1 LQGNGV
7 SQYSR
12 AKIEFSVLKRD
23 RSSVVP
29 IDCACLGAHLGACL
43 PSLPAGDLQAD
54 AMKQANNLARFW
66 SAIAS
71 D

>member
-1 LQGNGV
+1 LL
-7 SQYSR
+7 
-12 AKIEFSVLKRD
+12 AKL
-23 RSSVVP
+23 
-29 IDCACLGAHLGACL
+29 AGG
-43 PSLPAGDLQAD
+43 AGDLQAD